1 MKSAYKIH
9 TSPTLTR
16 ASVSKEKL
24 DCEVRDD
31 THSRDEPYEGSLTR
45 FVRRRTSSID
55 SQVCN
60 LMWTVVLN
68 LHK

>member
-16 ASVSKEKL
+16 AGVSKDKL
-24 DCEVRDD
+24 DHSEVRDD
-31 THSRDEPYEGSLTR
+31 TDSRDEPYEGSLTR

-60 LMWTVVLN
+60 LMWTVRSA
-68 LHK
+68 